1 MTIST
6 HSLTCSIDGTALD
19 VKQASVT
26 LDEGWSPY
34 AQADLTCAIPDAAVL
49 EALDPRRDLRATL
62 HLQQDF
68 GDSDTLAALS
78 ALWGAGTLATVTTL
92 YAGKM
97 LADVTRAHYR
107 PFNDFGVRLP
117 TIIDL
122 DLALRERDADHDAGE
137 FRVSLASDE
146 ALLEGHK
153 LVSRYQEAPTTPTV
167 KAAVALALAHIG
179 VGLDDDATDAPVSVD
194 NADSLIWNP
203 GVSGWDYVYPL
214 VQKAGLRLYC
224 DESRRWK
231 LVRATTNAEDLM
243 VLTADHNVTAGR
255 DKISLDADWFDA
267 VVITYR
273 WRDPATGTTMLAYD
287 VAGDYRAKN
296 VFAETREVPYP
307 GAGAADALLGRKQGR
322 GRVLDVSAVSDYSAA
337 PGRALAIT
345 LPATPVQTGY
355 TSSVTWG
362 FPDDEMRIASRGL
375 IDTPESAWMF
385 LPVGEKWT
393 DSPAGASWLNEGV
406 GN

>member
-1 MTIST
+1 MTVSAHT
-6 HSLTCSIDGTALD
+6 LTCSIDGNPLD
-19 VKQASVT
+19 VKQARVT

-34 AQADLTCAIPDAAVL
+34 AQVQLTCSIPSPAVL
-49 EALDPRRDLRATL
+49 EALDPRKDLRATL

-68 GDSDTLAALS
+68 GDSDSLATLS
-78 ALWGAGTLATVTTL
+78 ALWGEGTLQDVSAL
-92 YAGKM
+92 YPDDA
-97 LADVTRAHYR
+97 LEDVTRTHYR

-117 TIIDL
+117 SIIDL
-122 DLALRERDADHDAGE
+122 DLTFRERDADHDAGE
-137 FRVSLASDE
+137 FRVSVASDE

-153 LVSRYQEAPTTPTV
+153 LVSRYQEAPATPTV

-179 VGLDDDATDAPVSVD
+179 VGLDEDSTDAPVSVD

-224 DESRRWK
+224 DEARRWK
-231 LVRATTNAEDLM
+231 LVRATRNTEDLM
-243 VLTADHNVTAGR
+243 VLTADHNVTSGR
-255 DKISLDADWFDA
+255 DKISLDDDWYDA
-267 VVITYR
+267 VVITYK
-273 WRDPATGTTMLAYD
+273 WRDPATATTMIAYD
-287 VAGDYRAKN
+287 IAGDYRAKN
-296 VFAETREVPYP
+296 VFAETRDVPFP
-307 GAGAADALLGRKQGR
+307 GPGAADALLGRKQGR

-345 LPATPVQTGY
+345 LPGTPVQTGY
-355 TSSVTWG
+355 TSSVTWS
-362 FPDDEMRIASRGL
+362 FPDDEMRIASRAL

-393 DSPAGASWLNEGV
+393 DSPTGASWLNEEV
-406 GN
+406 GT

>member
-1 MTIST
+1 VTISAHT
-6 HSLTCSIDGTALD
+6 ISCTIDGNDLD
-19 VKQASVT
+19 VKKADVT

-34 AQADLTCAIPDAAVL
+34 AQATLTCAIPDPAVL
-49 EALDPRRDLRATL
+49 ESLDPRRNLRATL

-68 GDSDTLAALS
+68 GDSDSLADLS
-78 ALWGAGTLATVTTL
+78 ALWGAGTLATVTNL

-97 LADVTRAHYR
+97 LADITRAHYR

-117 TIIDL
+117 SIVDL
-122 DLALRERDADHDAGE
+122 DLTFREREADHEAGE
-137 FRVSLASDE
+137 LRISLASDE

-153 LVSRYQEAPTTPTV
+153 LVSRYQEAPATPTV
-167 KAAVALALAHIG
+167 KGAVALALAHIG

-194 NADSLIWNP
+194 NADSLIWSP

-224 DESRRWK
+224 DETRRWR
-231 LVRATTNAEDLM
+231 LVRATSNSEDLM
-243 VLTADHNVTAGR
+243 VLTADQNVTAGR
-255 DKISLDADWFDA
+255 DKISLDDDWYDA
-267 VVITYR
+267 VVLTYR
-273 WRDPATGTTMLAYD
+273 WRDPATATTMLAYD
-287 VAGDYRAKN
+287 VAGDYRARN

-307 GAGAADALLGRKQGR
+307 GPGAADALLSRKQGR
-322 GRVLDVSAVSDYSAA
+322 GRVLDVAAVSDYFAK

-345 LPATPVQTGY
+345 LPGTPVQTGY
-355 TSSVTWG
+355 TSSVTWSY
-362 FPDDEMRIASRGL
+362 PDDEMRVASRGL

-385 LPVGEKWT
+385 LPVGQKWT
-393 DSPAGASWLNEGV
+393 DSPVGASWISEGV